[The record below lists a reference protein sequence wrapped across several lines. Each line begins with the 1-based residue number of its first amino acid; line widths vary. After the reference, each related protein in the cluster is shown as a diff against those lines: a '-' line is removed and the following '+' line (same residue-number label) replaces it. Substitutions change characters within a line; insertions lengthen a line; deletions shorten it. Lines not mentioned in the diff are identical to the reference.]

1 MLGDECRG
9 CLRCPGA
16 PSTVSSFFRPPFLI
30 DIASQ
35 GKSILLIHRYVE
47 EVVSIAEASLGG
59 LRGRSALLI
68 GPEEY
73 RRPYSA
79 MLHRA
84 EMKYIYQE
92 DSHLAIPSIIPNIQL
107 LMHLPVSS
115 TLSFPT
121 PQITASAIAQ
131 GCIGRRSPLLI
142 FDLAESTSIEELA
155 GLLPAVCLYTP
166 DDLRKIL
173 RADQVHI

>member
-1 MLGDECRG
+1 M
-9 CLRCPGA
+9 
-16 PSTVSSFFRPPFLI
+16 I
-30 DIASQ
+30 Q
-35 GKSILLIHRYVE
+35 RYFE

-68 GPEEY
+68 GPEEH
-73 RRPYSA
+73 RQPYSA

-92 DSHLAIPSIIPNIQL
+92 DNHVTVASIIPNIQL

-115 TLSFPT
+115 T
-121 PQITASAIAQ
+121 PQITASSIAQ

-166 DDLRKIL
+166 DDLRNIL
-173 RADQVHI
+173 RKVQLPI

>member
-1 MLGDECRG
+1 M
-9 CLRCPGA
+9 
-16 PSTVSSFFRPPFLI
+16 
-30 DIASQ
+30 
-35 GKSILLIHRYVE
+35 E

-68 GPEEY
+68 GPEEH

-79 MLHRA
+79 MLHQA

-92 DSHLAIPSIIPNIQL
+92 DNQLDVASIIPNIQL
-107 LMHLPVSS
+107 LMHLPDNSNPSFS
-115 TLSFPT
+115 THL
-121 PQITASAIAQ
+121 ITASSIAQ

-173 RADQVHI
+173 RKDQVHI